1 MSGGGFML
9 DPKEILTTLS
19 DRFATSGK
27 VQNVFGEPIEAH
39 GRTIITVA
47 QVKYGLG
54 AGGGGAKMSAAEDA
68 GGAGGGGGVN
78 VSPVGVLEI
87 TEADTRWIPFFD
99 PRAAARLI
107 VAGIAIGFLLRRAL
121 RWR

>member
-1 MSGGGFML
+1 ML

-19 DRFATSGK
+19 DRFATTGK
-27 VQNVFGEPIEAH
+27 VQSVFSEPIEAH

-47 QVKYGLG
+47 RVNYGLG
-54 AGGGGAKMSAAEDA
+54 AGGGGAKNPGSEDAA

-78 VSPVGVLEI
+78 VCPVGVLEI
-87 TEADTRWIPFFD
+87 TEGGTRWIPFFD
-99 PRAAARLI
+99 PKVTARLI

-121 RWR
+121 RWK

>member
-1 MSGGGFML
+1 ML

-19 DRFATSGK
+19 YRFATTAK

-47 QVKYGLG
+47 KVSYGLG
-54 AGGGGAKMSAAEDA
+54 AGGGGENKSGQEDA
-68 GGAGGGGGVN
+68 IGGAGGGGGVN
-78 VSPVGVLEI
+78 VCPVGVLEI

-99 PRAAARLI
+99 PKGAARLI
-107 VAGIAIGFLLRRAL
+107 VAGIAVGFLLRRAL